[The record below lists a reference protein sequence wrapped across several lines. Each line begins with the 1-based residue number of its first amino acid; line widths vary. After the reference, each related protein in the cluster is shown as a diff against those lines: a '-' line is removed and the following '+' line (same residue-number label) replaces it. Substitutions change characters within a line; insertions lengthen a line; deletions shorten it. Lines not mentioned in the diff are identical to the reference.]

1 MKFCMVIVVDRVGSG
16 RSIVEGMEEEN
27 QNGTNFNTL
36 YLYALTL
43 NWYADANPCGA
54 ARISRPR

>member
-1 MKFCMVIVVDRVGSG
+1 MVIVVDRVGSG

-27 QNGTNFNTL
+27 KNGTNFNTL

-43 NWYADANPCGA
+43 NW
-54 ARISRPR
+54 